1 MLEVINR
8 EGKQEVTGEGVGF
21 YTGQLR
27 KASLRRHLIKPGR
40 DEAMKRSGARLF
52 QAEMRSVWLDTERY
66 DC

>member
-52 QAEMRSVWLDTERY
+52 QAEMRSV
-66 DC
+66 